1 LNFTDEKP
9 VPAAINSTFAISNSF
24 FEVFFGLESPS
35 LVATSAQLCFLCFS
49 RIMTLFMLLSTFS
62 TLLLKENYAFFFKI
76 LHFIFAIVA
85 ITIASIAT
93 TIAFA
98 IETGRTSTSTKIAY
112 AMSTTIACT
121 SIIATKTR
129 SSHRILI

>member
-1 LNFTDEKP
+1 
-9 VPAAINSTFAISNSF
+9 
-24 FEVFFGLESPS
+24 
-35 LVATSAQLCFLCFS
+35 
-49 RIMTLFMLLSTFS
+49 MTLFMLLSTFS